1 MALPAEPTLIL
12 TDVDLRQLRE
22 SLGGFDGPLDA
33 VERATLT
40 AYRDGARK
48 VALADD
54 VAIDG
59 GTNSFRVSVAG
70 GDGLATGMRVFGN
83 PPHTRIYMLFDGET
97 RRPLALMDWGVL
109 NSVRVAAIAGLAARH
124 LAPAN
129 AKSLGLI
136 GSGWQAPTQV
146 RMLKHV
152 LPSLESIR
160 VFSPTVA
167 HREASASEMSDALGI
182 DVTPVGSPEEA
193 VRGMDVVDLLA
204 PGHYDHRD
212 PLLEAGWVKPGALV
226 ISTAGNQSTQEL
238 VDRSRIVVGSWQ
250 ALADDPSPRLPY
262 TPRIRSG
269 AFTQADVME
278 LGAILAGD
286 PGPRQA
292 ADEIVI
298 YELTPMY
305 VHDLFLATWAY
316 ERYRDSGDG
325 VRVTLAGEG

>member
-1 MALPAEPTLIL
+1 MTTPPEPTLIL
-12 TDVDLRQLRE
+12 TDADLRPLRE
-22 SLGGFDGPLDA
+22 TLGGFDGPLDA

-40 AYRDGARK
+40 AYQDGARQI
-48 VALADD
+48 ALADD
-54 VAIDG
+54 VDIEG

-109 NSVRVAAIAGLAARH
+109 NSVRVAAIAGLAAKH
-124 LAPAN
+124 LAPAG
-129 AKSLGLI
+129 ARTLGLI

-152 LPSLESIR
+152 LPPLEAIR
-160 VFSPTVA
+160 VFSPTRA
-167 HREASASEMSDALGI
+167 HREAFAAEMSDVLGI
-182 DVTPVGSPEEA
+182 GVTPVGSPEEA
-193 VRGMDVVDLLA
+193 IRGMDVVDLLA
-204 PGHYDHRD
+204 PGHYDHRE
-212 PLLEAGWVKPGALV
+212 PLLESAWVKPGALV
-226 ISTAGNQSTQEL
+226 ISTAGNQSPPEL
-238 VDRSRIVVGSWQ
+238 VNRSRIVVGSWQ
-250 ALADDPSPRLPY
+250 ALADDPSSRLPY

-269 AFTQADVME
+269 AFTQANVTE
-278 LGAILAGD
+278 LGAILADGAE
-286 PGPRQA
+286 PRQD
-292 ADEIVI
+292 ADEVVI

-325 VRVTLAGEG
+325 VRVTLAGAG